1 MKLKDMLNLIYGGDA
16 VSIQDGEGKVRFNG
30 MVADFWKLPENE
42 SKDALLETEVSRIR
56 SYNYCTVILL
66 K

>member
-30 MVADFWKLPENE
+30 MVTDFWKLPETND
-42 SKDALLETEVSRIR
+42 KDVLLATEVSRVR
-56 SYNYCTVILL
+56 SYQYCTVILL